1 GTGGGVGSGGEVVG
15 VGFTGDL
22 EDRDGQALGQLG
34 AGSEPF
40 AVGPALHD
48 RLGVRVALFG
58 FFLDVVEGV
67 EHEQRVLQ
75 AFCGDGAQLGVV
87 EQLDER
93 ADVVAPQHG
102 AQKFGGAARVDQGTG
117 FGTQGKCSQVGGL
130 NLGGVV
136 HAGRHAMR
144 DEVNQ

>member
-1 GTGGGVGSGGEVVG
+1 RDVLAGEPEYRVGGGLAAGTGADHVADVGHQMTLFLQRLDERYGTALAVFLGFERRAFALVLQHGQCMQRDVGTGGGVGGGGEIVG

-58 FFLDVVEGV
+58 FFLDVV
-67 EHEQRVLQ
+67 
-75 AFCGDGAQLGVV
+75 
-87 EQLDER
+87 
-93 ADVVAPQHG
+93 
-102 AQKFGGAARVDQGTG
+102 
-117 FGTQGKCSQVGGL
+117 
-130 NLGGVV
+130 
-136 HAGRHAMR
+136 
-144 DEVNQ
+144 